1 MGSISI
7 DVMYDEYSSIVVLT
21 NMTRFQECALRI
33 QAPSIK
39 HIFYEFVIQTWKN
52 FYALY
57 LNCK

>member
-39 HIFYEFVIQTWKN
+39 HIFYEFGHPN
-52 FYALY
+52 MREFLCS
-57 LNCK
+57 LLEL